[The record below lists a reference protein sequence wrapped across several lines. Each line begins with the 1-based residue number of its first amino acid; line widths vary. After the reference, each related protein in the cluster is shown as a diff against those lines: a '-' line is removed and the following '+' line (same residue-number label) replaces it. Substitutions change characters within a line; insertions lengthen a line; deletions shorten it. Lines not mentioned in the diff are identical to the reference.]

1 MSASRRRNTSTDVV
15 GWPSF
20 LAMVSMVQAV
30 PPHGAPADTP
40 THISNVSDAPS
51 ANENGSSILLA
62 AGEDDDLQ
70 QLDALYNLWKGL
82 KCTEKR
88 MDRHQCPT
96 WARCDGGVVR
106 KVDLSEAGC
115 SGTVDVSSAIW
126 SSLSRLEDFDLSI
139 NKITGELPV
148 AFRQLRSLS
157 HLKLRFNHLHG
168 QLPAAWAELVS
179 LHWLE
184 LDNNKL
190 SGALPGEWGDLGNLT
205 WLDISN
211 NELTGA
217 LPASWS
223 RLRSLRDLFLDR
235 NQLCD
240 QLPVEWA
247 ELRSLERLVLQTN
260 NLQGQLPAAW
270 AKLVSL
276 DQLDLKNNKVSG
288 ALPGAWGD
296 LGNLWNLD
304 ISNNELTGALPASWS
319 RLRRLRNLYLE
330 RNQLC
335 EQLPAEWAKLR
346 SLQELFL
353 QMNRFHG
360 ELPAKWAE
368 LVSLRWLD
376 VSYNKVSGALP
387 GEWGD
392 LGNLL
397 VLDISHNLLA
407 GSIPAAWGNL
417 SSLRGISASNNR
429 LSGTLPVEF
438 CNLTAL
444 GSLLVGQNRLTGS
457 LPAEMSRMR
466 ALRYLVLDNNR
477 FEGPFPN
484 ISDMAKLSYLV
495 AHGNRLSG
503 DLPRL
508 RNDGNY
514 VAVTLHSNRFH
525 GRISDI
531 GKPASLQML
540 LGLPGNY
547 LVGRTSQ
554 LGVVSRA
561 EPFIDESGWSAT
573 VHRSGPPRKTLVLLT
588 AVFAT
593 WKLVRWRLPRTT
605 VPRLCSIADMLL
617 LDTFGTLRRAV
628 VCQAFIAVTSAVVYS
643 YLAPQFF
650 ELWDLNRYGST
661 LVKGGGLVFLL
672 VSIPGSATFLL
683 PTLLILPR
691 HPSATP
697 RTRFLRAEKLRVWT
711 GTLAACLLTSL
722 PGILNVYV
730 QCSPSVPRAISSV
743 KAFLPVIAAVLQGFV
758 QPELLRFVARV
769 SEIPLYKLQAL
780 QGASSWVLPLVA
792 TVLLSPGCYGAW
804 WRFLEVCNEEVNLQC
819 DYGHGAAGWR
829 TYCRSN
835 RSLDIVK
842 EFGCH
847 FENRTHCI
855 RPLYA
860 SVETICGERWADPGS
875 CTSSI
880 IDIVGLFVFDKMCF
894 ACLLPLSLLLVSS
907 CAQSHVPRWT
917 PLGIVKT
924 DSLDGVRV
932 ALQFQSG
939 RLGVNKQLMALSS
952 RFSPTQVMLRLSV
965 SSDVALAW
973 GLLYPPVAIAGL
985 AQFLIEEWCYDV
997 ARNRLRFH
1005 QQLAQEVFQAP
1016 TYIMLAWYMVA
1027 NIFGAVHVASALCDE
1042 PSWLVLALSLIVVT
1056 MSWIIGFR
1064 RSSGLVNA
1072 SRSTQETLQLELSAQ
1087 C

>member
-1 MSASRRRNTSTDVV
+1 
-15 GWPSF
+15 
-20 LAMVSMVQAV
+20 
-30 PPHGAPADTP
+30 
-40 THISNVSDAPS
+40 
-51 ANENGSSILLA
+51 
-62 AGEDDDLQ
+62 
-70 QLDALYNLWKGL
+70 
-82 KCTEKR
+82 
-88 MDRHQCPT
+88 
-96 WARCDGGVVR
+96 
-106 KVDLSEAGC
+106 
-115 SGTVDVSSAIW
+115 
-126 SSLSRLEDFDLSI
+126 
-139 NKITGELPV
+139 
-148 AFRQLRSLS
+148 
-157 HLKLRFNHLHG
+157 
-168 QLPAAWAELVS
+168 
-179 LHWLE
+179 
-184 LDNNKL
+184 
-190 SGALPGEWGDLGNLT
+190 
-205 WLDISN
+205 
-211 NELTGA
+211 
-217 LPASWS
+217 
-223 RLRSLRDLFLDR
+223 
-235 NQLCD
+235 
-240 QLPVEWA
+240 
-247 ELRSLERLVLQTN
+247 
-260 NLQGQLPAAW
+260 
-270 AKLVSL
+270 
-276 DQLDLKNNKVSG
+276 
-288 ALPGAWGD
+288 
-296 LGNLWNLD
+296 
-304 ISNNELTGALPASWS
+304 
-319 RLRRLRNLYLE
+319 
-330 RNQLC
+330 
-335 EQLPAEWAKLR
+335 
-346 SLQELFL
+346 
-353 QMNRFHG
+353 
-360 ELPAKWAE
+360 
-368 LVSLRWLD
+368 
-376 VSYNKVSGALP
+376 
-387 GEWGD
+387 
-392 LGNLL
+392 
-397 VLDISHNLLA
+397 
-407 GSIPAAWGNL
+407 
-417 SSLRGISASNNR
+417 
-429 LSGTLPVEF
+429 
-438 CNLTAL
+438 
-444 GSLLVGQNRLTGS
+444 
-457 LPAEMSRMR
+457 MSRMR

-743 KAFLPVIAAVLQGFV
+743 QAFLPVSAAVLQGFV

-769 SEIPLYKLQAL
+769 SEIPVYQLQAL
-780 QGASSWVLPLVA
+780 QGTSSWVLPLVA

-804 WRFLEVCNEEVNLQC
+804 WGFLEVCNEKVNLQC
-819 DYGHGAAGWR
+819 EYQHGDAGPA
-829 TYCRSN
+829 TYCWSN
-835 RSLDIVK
+835 RSLDIVADYA
-842 EFGCH
+842 CH
-847 FENRTHCI
+847 FENITHCI
-855 RPLYA
+855 RGVYA
-860 SVETICGERWADPGS
+860 SAETICGERWADPGS
-875 CTSSI
+875 CTSST
-880 IDIVGLFVFDKMCF
+880 IDIVGLFVFNKMCF